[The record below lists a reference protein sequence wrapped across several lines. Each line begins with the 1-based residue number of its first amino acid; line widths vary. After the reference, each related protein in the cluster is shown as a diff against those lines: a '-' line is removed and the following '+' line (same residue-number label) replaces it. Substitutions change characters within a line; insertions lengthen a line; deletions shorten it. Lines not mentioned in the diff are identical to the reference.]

1 MSKFPL
7 QIQALFIIVGPK
19 QGPRIAAGHFSR
31 GGEQIMSQIQPEGE
45 EIRKAI
51 KWISANLE
59 EGKKKSQLIEEA
71 ALKFDLSPAQTDF
84 LLNFFTKKPA

>member
-1 MSKFPL
+1 
-7 QIQALFIIVGPK
+7 
-19 QGPRIAAGHFSR
+19 
-31 GGEQIMSQIQPEGE
+31 MSQIQPEGE

-84 LLNFFTKKPA
+84 LLNFFSKKPA